1 MFCSNCG
8 APLSGAFCG
17 NCGRPAPQAAQPVS
31 RPVSS
36 APAAAA
42 APVKSGGALK
52 VILICFLCL
61 GVLGLMSAAGLYYAA
76 SRVKSRLLSV
86 AGMARATEHGRP
98 APASKIDACAL
109 LSKEELG
116 EMLGIQVDRA
126 QAVADG
132 GEPGCAFF
140 ASPAALQQLAR
151 DSLSKVP
158 EQVKAAEGKGQVK
171 GDNPLAN
178 VNTSTIQGL
187 EGIVKTIGAA
197 GDASQGSGKVFSF
210 TVDPR
215 FDAESWPLFLKTMSV
230 VPGFEPLPGVG
241 DHALMGPF
249 GQILYVQKGNV
260 KVTLELT
267 NVPDAHGKGVALA
280 RKIISRL

>member
-17 NCGRPAPQAAQPVS
+17 NCGRPAPQAAQPVAK
-31 RPVSS
+31 PA
-36 APAAAA
+36 APAGSTP
-42 APVKSGGALK
+42 PVQSGGALK
-52 VILICFLCL
+52 VVLICFLCL

-76 SRVKSRLLSV
+76 TRVKSRLLSA
-86 AGMARATEHGRP
+86 AGVARATEHGRSS
-98 APASKIDACAL
+98 AGSKIDACAL

-116 EMLGIQVDRA
+116 ELLGIHVDRA
-126 QAVADG
+126 QPIADG

-140 ASPAALQQLAR
+140 ASPETLRQLAR
-151 DSLSKVP
+151 DSLSKAP
-158 EQVKAAEGKGQVK
+158 EQVKTAEAKGRVK

-187 EGIVKTIGAA
+187 EGIVKTIAAA
-197 GDASQGSGKVFSF
+197 GDASQGGGKVFSF
-210 TVDPR
+210 TVDPK

-230 VPGFEPLPGVG
+230 VPGFEPLAGVG

-267 NVPDAHGKGVALA
+267 SVPDAHGKGVDLA